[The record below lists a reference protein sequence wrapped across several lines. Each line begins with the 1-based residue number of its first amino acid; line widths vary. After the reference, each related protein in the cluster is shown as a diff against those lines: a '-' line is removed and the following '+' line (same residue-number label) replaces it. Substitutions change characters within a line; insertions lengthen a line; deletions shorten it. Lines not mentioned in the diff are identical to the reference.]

1 MQFPV
6 RRAAAGAGAV
16 AKRAFAY
23 LPEEPVF
30 LSRTGVFALTSSNI
44 TALQVA
50 RNRSYYVDAALTK
63 EDHLENAC
71 AVVWNGYYVLA
82 VNGHAYVLDTNQNV
96 AYKPQSYGDYV
107 YECYYWNNFPAVR
120 MMESRGSLYFGTS
133 DGRIC
138 KLNTD
143 IDTMQ
148 AYSDGG
154 TLGEDGRITG
164 GTAISAEWHTK
175 ADDDGDFMTYK
186 TMVKRGS
193 GVMMKPYARSS
204 VKVFAR
210 TERDFGRQ
218 IREQLI
224 DIFSWE
230 DIDFT
235 RFTFFSNDA
244 PQVVPFNSK
253 VKKYKTMQLIIK
265 NDALNEAFGI
275 FGIIKRYTIVTS
287 VR

>member
-1 MQFPV
+1 
-6 RRAAAGAGAV
+6 
-16 AKRAFAY
+16 
-23 LPEEPVF
+23 
-30 LSRTGVFALTSSNI
+30 
-44 TALQVA
+44 
-50 RNRSYYVDAALTK
+50 
-63 EDHLENAC
+63 
-71 AVVWNGYYVLA
+71 
-82 VNGHAYVLDTNQNV
+82 
-96 AYKPQSYGDYV
+96 
-107 YECYYWNNFPAVR
+107 
-120 MMESRGSLYFGTS
+120 
-133 DGRIC
+133 
-138 KLNTD
+138 
-143 IDTMQ
+143 MQ

-265 NDALNEAFGI
+265 NDTLNEAFGI
-275 FGIIKRYTIVTS
+275 FGIIKRYTIGTS

>member
-1 MQFPV
+1 
-6 RRAAAGAGAV
+6 
-16 AKRAFAY
+16 
-23 LPEEPVF
+23 
-30 LSRTGVFALTSSNI
+30 
-44 TALQVA
+44 
-50 RNRSYYVDAALTK
+50 
-63 EDHLENAC
+63 
-71 AVVWNGYYVLA
+71 
-82 VNGHAYVLDTNQNV
+82 
-96 AYKPQSYGDYV
+96 
-107 YECYYWNNFPAVR
+107 
-120 MMESRGSLYFGTS
+120 
-133 DGRIC
+133 
-138 KLNTD
+138 
-143 IDTMQ
+143 
-148 AYSDGG
+148 
-154 TLGEDGRITG
+154 
-164 GTAISAEWHTK
+164 
-175 ADDDGDFMTYK
+175 
-186 TMVKRGS
+186 
-193 GVMMKPYARSS
+193 MMKPYTRSS

-275 FGIIKRYTIVTS
+275 FGIIKRYTIGTS